1 MSRREIMAYHFF
13 AYMNRMK
20 YIRRWGLM
28 RNTKIENDM
37 EHVFQTAMIAHA
49 IALLGNNRYER
60 HYDAEHIAVL
70 GMYHDASEVIT
81 GDLPTPIKHNNPA
94 IKKEYHKL
102 ESIAQKRLLTMLPA
116 DIMPDYEPL
125 IEPDESTEEWRIVK
139 AADKISAYIKC
150 TEERSAGN
158 REFLQAEETT
168 LASIRKIDLPEVQ
181 DFMDEFVPG
190 FSMSLDEISKG

>member
-1 MSRREIMAYHFF
+1 MPHHFF

-37 EHVFQTAMIAHA
+37 EHAFQTAMIAHA
-49 IALLGNNRYER
+49 IALLGNERYER
-60 HYDAEHIAVL
+60 DYDAEHIAVL

-102 ESIAQKRLLTMLPA
+102 EAIAQKRLLTMLPA

-139 AADKISAYIKC
+139 AADKISAYLKC
-150 TEERSAGN
+150 AEERSAGN

-190 FSMSLDEISKG
+190 FSMSLDEISR

>member
-1 MSRREIMAYHFF
+1 MAYHFF

-49 IALLGNNRYER
+49 IALLGNSRYER
-60 HYDAEHIAVL
+60 DYDAEHIAVL

-94 IKKEYHKL
+94 IIKEYHKL

-125 IEPDESTEEWRIVK
+125 IAPDESTAEWRIVK

-150 TEERSAGN
+150 LEERSAGN
-158 REFLQAEETT
+158 REFAQAEEST
-168 LASIRKIDLPEVQ
+168 LASIRRIDLPEVQ

>member
-1 MSRREIMAYHFF
+1 MPHHFF

-20 YIRRWGLM
+20 YIRRCGLM

-49 IALLGNNRYER
+49 IALLGNARYER
-60 HYDAEHIAVL
+60 DYDAEHIAVL

-94 IKKEYHKL
+94 IIKEYHKL
-102 ESIAQKRLLTMLPA
+102 EAIAQKRLLTMLSA

-125 IEPDESTEEWRIVK
+125 IEPDETTEDWRIVK

-150 TEERSAGN
+150 VEERSAGN

-168 LASIRKIDLPEVQ
+168 LAAIRKIDLPEVQ
-181 DFMDEFVPG
+181 DFMDEFIPG
-190 FSMSLDEISKG
+190 FSMSLDEISRG

>member
-1 MSRREIMAYHFF
+1 MPYHFF

-37 EHVFQTAMIAHA
+37 EHAFQTAMIAHA
-49 IALLGNNRYER
+49 IALLGNERYER
-60 HYDAEHIAVL
+60 QYDAEHIAVL

-94 IKKEYHKL
+94 IKKEYRKL

-116 DIMPDYEPL
+116 DIMPEYEPL
-125 IEPDESTEEWRIVK
+125 IEPDETSDAWRVVK

-150 TEERSAGN
+150 MEERSAGN
-158 REFLQAEETT
+158 REFVQAEEST
-168 LASIRKIDLPEVQ
+168 LETIRKIDLPEVQ

-190 FSMSLDEISKG
+190 FSMSLDEISRG

>member
-1 MSRREIMAYHFF
+1 MAYHFF

-49 IALLGNNRYER
+49 IALLGNSRYER
-60 HYDAEHIAVL
+60 AYDAEHIAVL

-94 IKKEYHKL
+94 IIKEYHKL

-125 IEPDESTEEWRIVK
+125 IEPDESTDEWKIVK

-150 TEERSAGN
+150 LEERTAGN
-158 REFLQAEETT
+158 REFCQAEEST
-168 LASIRKIDLPEVQ
+168 LAAIRKINLPEVQ

-190 FSMSLDEISKG
+190 FSMSLDEISR

>member
-1 MSRREIMAYHFF
+1 MPYHFF

-49 IALLGNNRYER
+49 IALLGNARYER
-60 HYDAEHIAVL
+60 AYDAEHIAVL

-102 ESIAQKRLLTMLPA
+102 ESIAQKRLLTMLSA

-125 IEPDESTEEWRIVK
+125 IEPDETSEEWRVVK

-150 TEERSAGN
+150 VEERSAGN
-158 REFLQAEETT
+158 REFEQAEVTT
-168 LASIRKIDLPEVQ
+168 LAAIRKIDLPEVQ
-181 DFMDEFVPG
+181 DFMDEYVPG
-190 FSMSLDEISKG
+190 FGMSLDEISKG

>member
-1 MSRREIMAYHFF
+1 MAYHFF

-49 IALLGNNRYER
+49 IALLGNSRYER
-60 HYDAEHIAVL
+60 EYDAEHIAVL

-94 IKKEYHKL
+94 IIKEYHKL

-125 IEPDESTEEWRIVK
+125 IEPDETTAEWRVVK

-150 TEERSAGN
+150 VEERSAGN

-168 LASIRKIDLPEVQ
+168 LAAIRKIDLPEVQ
-181 DFMDEFVPG
+181 DFMDEFIPG
-190 FSMSLDEISKG
+190 FSMSLDEISRG

>member
-1 MSRREIMAYHFF
+1 MPHHFF

-37 EHVFQTAMIAHA
+37 EHAFQTAMIAHA
-49 IALLGNNRYER
+49 IALLGNERYER
-60 HYDAEHIAVL
+60 SYNAEHIAVL

-102 ESIAQKRLLTMLPA
+102 EAIAQKRLLTMLPA

-139 AADKISAYIKC
+139 AADKISAYLKC
-150 TEERSAGN
+150 AEERSAGN

-168 LASIRKIDLPEVQ
+168 LASIRRIDLPEVQ

-190 FSMSLDEISKG
+190 FSMSLDEISR